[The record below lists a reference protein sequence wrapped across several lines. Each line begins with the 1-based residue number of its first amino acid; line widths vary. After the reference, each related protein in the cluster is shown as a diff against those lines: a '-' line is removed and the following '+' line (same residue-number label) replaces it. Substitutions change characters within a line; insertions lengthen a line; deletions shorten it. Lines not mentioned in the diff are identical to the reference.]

1 VKISDSLVVDYPI
14 QRVWDLLQDPRRS
27 AAAMPGVEI
36 LEVVD
41 DTTFTVSVTQ
51 RVGPF
56 RTKFQLSMSLTEV
69 DPPNRLVATGQGKE
83 AGGSLLKVSSAVIE
97 LEALTGE
104 QTRLSFDIDF
114 SLLGKLGTLGY
125 PVIKHKAKEMS
136 QRFAENLRKELADD
150 LQ

>member
-1 VKISDSLVVDYPI
+1 MKISDSLVVDYPI
-14 QRVWDLLQDPRRS
+14 QQVWDLLQDPRRS
-27 AAAMPGVEI
+27 AAALPGVQA

-41 DTTFTVSVTQ
+41 DTTFTVSVAQ

-56 RTKFQLSMSLTEV
+56 RAQFQLSMTLTEV

-97 LEALTGE
+97 LEALSGD

-125 PVIKHKAKEMS
+125 PVIKHKAGEMS
-136 QRFAENLRKELADD
+136 RRFAENLRKELADGI
-150 LQ
+150 Q